1 MPCKCGSY
9 SHRRTTH
16 KDCPL
21 NKANRP
27 PKSDFIPSSP
37 EAQSPEDDQALSSQ
51 DADDA
56 PSPEHQESA
65 EPSKKR
71 KSWVISTSFESKYP
85 SLHTE
90 VSKVSPKSS
99 TLKKILKKIISPL
112 LGGGDVHKFTS
123 TVAES
128 FACLIHEYR
137 ENNHLPEITV
147 PTEDVANE
155 ITGAVLGGMEMY
167 LAKEIAAEMP
177 LGNFDTSLS
186 MQDSIQYCY
195 DTTETEDFAL
205 AVDAVIMYP
214 KALLYTIRMYK
225 KTKTSDHVKKF
236 LHDYSKCLYFR
247 YIQDV
252 EIKIMFKK

>member
-21 NKANRP
+21 NKAKCL

-37 EAQSPEDDQALSSQ
+37 EAQSPEDDEALPPKDDVEALS
-51 DADDA
+51 
-56 PSPEHQESA
+56 PKHQENA
-65 EPSKKR
+65 KPSKKR

-112 LGGGDVHKFTS
+112 IGGGDVHKFTS

-128 FACLIHEYR
+128 FACLIYEYR

-155 ITGAVLGGMEMY
+155 ITGAVLGGMEMH

-177 LGNFDTSLS
+177 LRDFDTTLS
-186 MQDSIQYCY
+186 MQDSIQHCY
-195 DTTETEDFAL
+195 DTTETEDFSL

-236 LHDYSKCLYFR
+236 LHDYSKCLYLR
-247 YIQDV
+247 YIQDI
-252 EIKIMFKK
+252 EIKIIFKK

>member
-9 SHRRTTH
+9 THKRSTH

-21 NKANRP
+21 KKAAYSQN
-27 PKSDFIPSSP
+27 SDFIPSSP
-37 EAQSPEDDQALSSQ
+37 EAQSPEDDKAQSVKN
-51 DADDA
+51 ADDA
-56 PSPEHQESA
+56 PSPKHQESA
-65 EPSKKR
+65 KPSKKR
-71 KSWVISTSFESKYP
+71 KSWVILTSFESKYP

-99 TLKKILKKIISPL
+99 TLKKMLKKIISPL
-112 LGGGDVHKFTS
+112 LGGGDVHKFAS
-123 TVAES
+123 SLAES

-137 ENNHLPEITV
+137 ENNNLPEITV

-155 ITGAVLGGMEMY
+155 ITGAVLGGMHIN
-167 LAKEIAAEMP
+167 LAKDIAAEMP
-177 LGNFDTSLS
+177 LGDFDTTLS

-195 DTTETEDFAL
+195 DTTETEHFAS

-214 KALLYTIRMYK
+214 KALLYAVRMYK
-225 KTKTSDHVKKF
+225 KTNTSDHVKKF

-247 YIQDV
+247 YIQIIEV
-252 EIKIMFKK
+252 KIMFKK